1 MGFIRETLYRIMC
14 AVVALGLYMFC
25 GLVVA
30 AAVLIKGDDGGY
42 EATEFNKRFI
52 G

>member
-1 MGFIRETLYRIMC
+1 MRFIRETLYRIGC
-14 AVVALGLYMFC
+14 AVTALGLYMFC

-30 AAVLIKGDDGGY
+30 AAVLIKGEDGGI
-42 EATEFNKRFI
+42 EAVEFNKRFI

>member
-1 MGFIRETLYRIMC
+1 MRFIRETLYRIVC
-14 AVVALGLYMFC
+14 AVVAISLFVFC

-30 AAVLIKGDDGGY
+30 AAVLIKGEEGGID
-42 EATEFNKRFI
+42 AIEFNRRFI

>member
-1 MGFIRETLYRIMC
+1 MRFIRETLYRIGC
-14 AVVALGLYMFC
+14 AVAAIGLYMFC

-30 AAVLIKGDDGGY
+30 AAVLIKGEDGEF
-42 EATEFNKRFI
+42 EAIEFNKRFT

>member
-1 MGFIRETLYRIMC
+1 MRLIRETLYRIGC
-14 AVVALGLYMFC
+14 AVTALGLFVFC

-30 AAVLIKGDDGGY
+30 AAVLIKGEDGGI
-42 EATEFNKRFI
+42 EALEFSRRFT